1 MKNEEK
7 RNDPTR
13 QTNSYSGSNSKKE
26 VGNEAS
32 FNKKNIPDENQLDP
46 KRSNT
51 TLDDLDINNDE
62 EDDVY

>member
-32 FNKKNIPDENQLDP
+32 FNKKNIQDENLDQ

-51 TLDDLDINNDE
+51 TLDDLDINSDE